1 VDIERLDMANK
12 IDPKRNVSSKGLFR
26 FSREGNVSGDRA
38 SKSACDLTYSKDT
51 ESNTEEVV
59 HRDDHRTVYQSQLK
73 RSGLTGLDKYIR
85 KDKDYDELT
94 HLPTQN
100 SESGIIIEAI
110 DTMKDRGSMLR
121 YSARDGRG
129 AMQDKTS
136 DDRLIYYKR
145 GSDSAGLDPSIFE
158 IPEAIEVEGYVM
170 EVQYDG
176 GSSKAFLLVY
186 VEEEGKLYKIY
197 DKTGHRP
204 YFLVDLDP
212 EKVREVIGK
221 SQDIIDVY
229 RVEKFDLLLNRKV
242 MLTKIV
248 VRDPLAVRKLR
259 DRFPKTWE
267 ANIKYHHNY
276 IYDIQLIP
284 GLKYRVRGGRFDPI
298 FDIELDKVS
307 SDINKIFADELE
319 HVREIA
325 TRWYPLFEAPPPRIK
340 RLSIDI
346 EVYTPNKGRIPN
358 PGSAEFPIVS
368 IATCNNDG
376 ECSVFILKR
385 GDEKALERLR
395 EVVNS
400 KTNVHVFES
409 ERELIKRFF
418 QEISG
423 YPVIVSF
430 NGDNFDL
437 PYLYTRSR
445 KLGFSREE
453 IPIVIKETHAT
464 FKHAIHIDLYRFFK
478 NRAIQNYAFE
488 GRYKEYTL
496 DAIAQAL
503 LGKGKL
509 ANEEGVG
516 SMSLYDLAMYNL
528 RDAQLTIEL
537 TTFSG
542 ELLWKLMILLMRIS
556 KLGIED
562 VTRTQ
567 VSTWIKNLFYWE
579 HRSKGYLIPSE
590 SDLGSLKSRKATE
603 AIIKGKKYAGAIV
616 IDPPQGVFFDVVV
629 ADYASLYPSIIKR
642 WNLSYETV
650 DPPEGECIKL
660 EPIKDETGA
669 TIHNV
674 CMDRVGITSVI
685 IGLLRDFRVKIYKK
699 KAKEKNIPEDL
710 RSWYDVVQRAMK
722 VYINASYGVFGH
734 EKFPLYALPVAESV
748 TALGRM
754 IITMSQQKAREL
766 GLMVLY
772 GDTDS
777 LFIWAPQEDKLN
789 QLRKWIFNTFGL
801 ELDVDKRY
809 KFAAFS
815 LKKNYLGVYSDGS
828 VDIKGLVGKK
838 KHIPEF
844 VKEAFSEAVKKL
856 GAIETPQDLLMVS
869 TWLKEILQDIYRK
882 LRDKEYTLDQLS
894 FKMTLGKPLETYT
907 KNTPQHVK
915 AALMLV
921 REGISISQG
930 DNIWFV
936 KVRGKE
942 GVKPIQLA
950 KVGEIDVEKYIE
962 SLRSAFEQILAPLS
976 IEWEEISGHSKIS
989 DFYS

>member
-38 SKSACDLTYSKDT
+38 SKSTYDLTYSKDT

-85 KDKDYDELT
+85 KDKDYDKLT

-110 DTMKDRGSMLR
+110 DTMKERGSMLR

-145 GSDSAGLDPSIFE
+145 GSDSTGLDPSIFE

-298 FDIELDKVS
+298 FNIELDKVS
-307 SDINKIFADELE
+307 SDINKIFADEPE

-516 SMSLYDLAMYNL
+516 SMSLYDLATYNL

-650 DPPEGECIKL
+650 DPPEGEC
-660 EPIKDETGA
+660 
-669 TIHNV
+669 
-674 CMDRVGITSVI
+674 
-685 IGLLRDFRVKIYKK
+685 
-699 KAKEKNIPEDL
+699 
-710 RSWYDVVQRAMK
+710 
-722 VYINASYGVFGH
+722 AS
-734 EKFPLYALPVAESV
+734 
-748 TALGRM
+748 
-754 IITMSQQKAREL
+754 
-766 GLMVLY
+766 
-772 GDTDS
+772 
-777 LFIWAPQEDKLN
+777 
-789 QLRKWIFNTFGL
+789 
-801 ELDVDKRY
+801 
-809 KFAAFS
+809 
-815 LKKNYLGVYSDGS
+815 
-828 VDIKGLVGKK
+828 
-838 KHIPEF
+838 
-844 VKEAFSEAVKKL
+844 
-856 GAIETPQDLLMVS
+856 
-869 TWLKEILQDIYRK
+869 
-882 LRDKEYTLDQLS
+882 
-894 FKMTLGKPLETYT
+894 
-907 KNTPQHVK
+907 
-915 AALMLV
+915 
-921 REGISISQG
+921 
-930 DNIWFV
+930 
-936 KVRGKE
+936 
-942 GVKPIQLA
+942 
-950 KVGEIDVEKYIE
+950 
-962 SLRSAFEQILAPLS
+962 
-976 IEWEEISGHSKIS
+976 
-989 DFYS
+989 

>member
-1 VDIERLDMANK
+1 MVDKADLRKNT
-12 IDPKRNVSSKGLFR
+12 RSLFQ
-26 FSREGNVSGDRA
+26 FSRHVNSLKKDISSGD
-38 SKSACDLTYSKDT
+38 
-51 ESNTEEVV
+51 
-59 HRDDHRTVYQSQLK
+59 
-73 RSGLTGLDKYIR
+73 KYHT
-85 KDKDYDELT
+85 K
-94 HLPTQN
+94 
-100 SESGIIIEAI
+100 
-110 DTMKDRGSMLR
+110 
-121 YSARDGRG
+121 
-129 AMQDKTS
+129 
-136 DDRLIYYKR
+136 
-145 GSDSAGLDPSIFE
+145 DPSIDAEDAANKSNKYRASRQHSSERGAIGGLDRYLGQRLSRTQHSPTQSLMNDVEASNNEVTDENALKTEAGSQGGITGESMYEGGRFVYHKGSPDVDSLDASIFD

-176 GSSKAFLLVY
+176 KVSKAVLYIY
-186 VEEEGKLYKIY
+186 VEEEGRLYRVY

-212 EKVREVIGK
+212 DKVRGIVGN
-221 SQDIIDVY
+221 SDDVVDIY
-229 RVEKFDLLLNRKV
+229 RVEKFDLLLNRKI

-248 VRDPLAVRKLR
+248 VKDPLAVRRLR
-259 DRFPKTWE
+259 DRFPKAWE

-276 IYDIQLIP
+276 IYDTQLIP
-284 GLKYRVRGGRFDPI
+284 GLRYRIRNGRFDPVI
-298 FDIELDKVS
+298 DIDGDKIS
-307 SDINKIFADELE
+307 IEINKTFADETE
-319 HVREIA
+319 DVKEIA
-325 TRWYPLFEAPPPRIK
+325 VKWYPLFEAPPPRIK

-346 EVYTPNKGRIPN
+346 EVYTPNKGRVPN
-358 PGSAEFPIVS
+358 PETAEYPIVS
-368 IATCNNDG
+368 IAMCSNDG
-376 ECSVFILKR
+376 ACSVFILRR
-385 GDEKALERLR
+385 GDEKAVERLK
-395 EVVNS
+395 EVVDS
-400 KTNVHVFES
+400 RTRVYVFES
-409 ERELIKRFF
+409 ERELVKRFF
-418 QEISG
+418 QEISR
-423 YPVIVSF
+423 YPVIITF

-453 IPIVIKETHAT
+453 IPVVIKETHT
-464 FKHAIHIDLYRFFK
+464 SFRHALHIDLYRFFK

-496 DAIAQAL
+496 DSVAQAL

-509 ANEEGVG
+509 ANEEGIG
-516 SMSLYDLAMYNL
+516 SMSLYDLARYNL

-537 TTFSG
+537 TTFSN
-542 ELLWKLMILLMRIS
+542 ELLWKLIILLMRIS

-579 HRSKGYLIPSE
+579 HRSKGYLIPTE
-590 SDLGSLKSRKATE
+590 ADLASLKSRKATE

-650 DPPEGECIKL
+650 DPPEGECNRL
-660 EPIKDETGA
+660 EPIRDETGA
-669 TIHNV
+669 TIHSV

-699 KAKEKNIPEDL
+699 KAKEKNIQEDM
-710 RSWYDVVQRAMK
+710 RNWYDVVQRAMK

-777 LFIWAPQEDKLN
+777 LFIWAPQEDRLN
-789 QLRKWIFNTFGL
+789 QLRKWILDSFGL
-801 ELDVDKRY
+801 ELDIDKKYR
-809 KFAAFS
+809 FAAFS
-815 LKKNYLGVYSDGS
+815 LKKNYLGVYPEGS

-856 GAIETPQDLLMVS
+856 GSIDTPQDLLMVS
-869 TWLKEILQDIYRK
+869 TWLKEILQEIYRK
-882 LRDKEYTLDQLS
+882 LKDKEYTLDQLS

-921 REGISISQG
+921 REGIKISQG

-936 KVRGKE
+936 KVKSKE
-942 GVKPIQLA
+942 GVKPVQLA
-950 KVGEIDVEKYIE
+950 KISEIDVEKYIE

-976 IEWEEISGHSKIS
+976 IEWEEISGHSKIF
-989 DFYS
+989 DTK